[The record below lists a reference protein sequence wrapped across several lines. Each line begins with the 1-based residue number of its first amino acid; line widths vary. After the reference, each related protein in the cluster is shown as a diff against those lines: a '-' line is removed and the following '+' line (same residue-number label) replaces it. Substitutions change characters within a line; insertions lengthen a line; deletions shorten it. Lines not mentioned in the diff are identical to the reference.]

1 MESLIPVLFVLFV
14 LLVIATLPG
23 LGIWAAFAWFGREV
37 TGSNA
42 NTRPP
47 TILDTAPAGR
57 PCQNCGYSLLVNMH
71 FCGVCGAHR
80 LTLDQE
86 KLISELDITLGQ
98 LERLYKTAALEEVN
112 FRVIK
117 SKIEAEREQLLFPR
131 GRPGAVKQPDLFAP
145 QAHPRVTPPTPKS
158 TPESVTAEAPFISP
172 ATPGG
177 SGFEQTTPPA
187 GAWAKDSD
195 KTRPAAPVPKPP
207 RKPFAEVLAAFMEQ
221 SNVRWGE
228 IIGGLLI
235 IGCSTALVIS
245 LWAQIS
251 RVPMM
256 KFLIF
261 TTVTAAL
268 FGMGFYTEH
277 HWKLPT
283 TSRGILT
290 IATLLVPLNFLAI
303 AAVSSGSQ
311 SGALVLGSELIAPAV
326 FLCLVFLAGR
336 VITPKWP
343 HLLAAGALGSSVGQ
357 LLIRHFATPDISP
370 VRLLALGS
378 FPVLFY
384 IGATGWSLKLA
395 LADDEIDEEEANA
408 LFVSLGALTFAAV
421 LPFGLL
427 LFKTGPAAMPMMY
440 LAPLVTLG
448 AAPMLGTGALLWQR
462 VQRELAATRTAAGS
476 IAILGMVMAL
486 AGMILAWPNPASI
499 VPAALFN
506 FAVFTAIAVFLNE
519 PRAHIIAAGC
529 LTFGYLIGFQVVAG
543 HVPWQNLS
551 VTALLEVT
559 LSVSTAQALAIPFVL
574 FVLVYEWLKRKRT
587 TLEAFSYLVAACGA
601 AVGSLLFAFI
611 FGIGIKGDP
620 HYVSAV
626 IALYSAGAFWFAW
639 REKRTAFSWAGATL
653 LFLMLAQ
660 ICHALLSVRFP
671 WLASCLLFAAVCT
684 VGALVARQMGTP
696 EAQRTLVEPLRLSGA
711 VGSFAAAAFLLA
723 LLNWQGLEPA
733 SLFATH
739 TLFLAAVWMG
749 LLVLSQSPPFFTA
762 FQMALALGAVLVTNS
777 YLQGFE
783 WYADQPHAGLHPW
796 ALQIQGSVLGMFC
809 FIWLA
814 LRIFARERVARDIE
828 KEPSWIEKLLVDM
841 PVAFDHLLAG
851 ALVIGFVVL
860 TVSATGF
867 GIRKELTS
875 PERSPL
881 AFDFGFPHELIF
893 GVGSLILLIILL
905 GVMFG
910 NQRERGSY
918 PFALGTLLMLWAV
931 CPLLAGRFESQVATA
946 SAARWSV
953 ALFLIM
959 ISIAHAAGRK
969 SMFAKSRRDFDTTR
983 AVVLLLT
990 LAPLI
995 FLTLSPVI
1003 DGINYVPGRG
1013 PQSGIFRAMG
1023 VVALYG
1029 VPLVLAAAALGIH
1042 AARQHSA
1049 AYAFSAGLLV
1059 NLAVT
1064 TVLVVSVT
1072 AASGAMNRVV
1082 LVTALQ
1088 LNAIAAA
1095 CVALAWMAL
1104 RTWRMKS
1111 NEAPAGGE
1119 RVLLTSQ
1126 KWMAVALLVLFIV
1139 PVGLHLIAR
1148 PNRVGLGT
1156 FIAGSL
1162 NGWLALLLTV
1172 AVVVAFDKVFKKP
1185 ISVVLFGA
1193 SLIAAASLAA
1203 FGIAQFGVSRWAGL
1217 HVLLGSL
1224 VMIAWL
1230 LLFMKDL
1237 ERWFRNQMEHEL
1249 ANSTGLTFASDWRWD
1264 SILFASTVG
1273 AIAVLVALRGPF
1285 SDPLGAWW
1293 AIGALLAMCAL
1304 AAGLNWVTL
1313 NRVYLYAAG
1322 ILVNLAASIWL
1333 IKYQSHQYTSLSAFI
1348 ESNIVALSLTGVLWL
1363 CLELRARRARAP
1375 AKQST
1380 AASFHNVAAILSLLA
1395 MASVIT
1401 LRLQG
1406 DFAGLTQT
1414 FFPLLDSIALA
1425 SLGVLMAA
1433 CLWDRYAK
1441 YAVAGLYLIALL
1453 TAVSALHNLGLT
1465 PRRLAWGLMMAG
1477 AIHTLA
1483 ASLIWRGR
1491 EQILAWSAR
1500 LKIPP
1505 RIDAT
1510 ANELVWLGFFNSLVI
1525 ATVACLA
1532 FWIDLSFFPWSM
1544 RAAAALAVTAQVFTF
1559 GLMAEGQHRLK
1570 WLRAAVAIFLVGAVF
1585 FGWSCLTP
1593 GSSSTWLNRGV
1604 ILMSMTF
1611 ATVALFGIGMAKV
1624 FERQPD
1630 WSKAVRDSLPATTV
1644 AGVVSLGFVLGAEV
1658 YYQIEFGVV
1667 RVGFLA
1673 LLAVAVTLVASVI
1686 ACIFFALS
1694 PKHDPLSLSE
1704 RTRGAY
1710 VYVAEVLLVLFF
1722 MHVRL
1727 TMPWLFRGFFQRY
1740 WPLVVLAIA
1749 YAGVAISEF
1758 LRRRQIRVL
1767 AVPIERTGAFLPLL
1781 PVLGFWIA
1789 QSQVE
1794 YSTLLFVVGGLYGL
1808 LSILRRSFL
1817 FGLAAALAGNGGLW
1831 YLLHET
1837 SEYHFFQHPQLW
1849 LIPAAI
1855 SVLIAAHLNRKSF
1868 SEAQMTSIRYL
1879 CLATIYVSSTADIFI
1894 NGVAQSPWLP
1904 LALAGLSVAGVF
1916 AGMIFRIRAFLFLGA
1931 SFLLLAIATMI
1942 NYASVNFG
1950 WTWLWYVAGI
1960 VTGALIITTFAIF
1973 EKKRADVLRVVD
1985 ELRDWKT

>member
-1 MESLIPVLFVLFV
+1 M
-14 LLVIATLPG
+14 
-23 LGIWAAFAWFGREV
+23 
-37 TGSNA
+37 
-42 NTRPP
+42 
-47 TILDTAPAGR
+47 
-57 PCQNCGYSLLVNMH
+57 Q

-80 LTLDQE
+80 LTVAQE
-86 KLISELDITLGQ
+86 KVISELEVTLRQ
-98 LERLYKTAALEEVN
+98 LERLCKAGALDEVN

-117 SKIEAEREQLLFPR
+117 SKIEAEREQLLFPH
-131 GRPGAVKQPDLFAP
+131 GRPGAAKQPGLFAP
-145 QAHPRVTPPTPKS
+145 PAQPRVTQPAAKATLQNI
-158 TPESVTAEAPFISP
+158 AEAPAASGG
-172 ATPGG
+172 PG
-177 SGFEQTTPPA
+177 SEQAPPLP
-187 GAWAKDSD
+187 GAWTRDSD
-195 KTRPAAPVPKPP
+195 KAKPIAPVPKPP

-261 TTVTAAL
+261 TTVTGAL
-268 FGMGFYTEH
+268 FGVGFYTEH

-303 AAVSSGSQ
+303 AAVSAGSQ

-326 FLCLVFLAGR
+326 FLCLVFLSGR

-357 LLIRHFATPDISP
+357 LLIRHFATPEISP
-370 VRLLALGS
+370 LWLLALGA

-384 IGATGWSLKLA
+384 VGTTGWSLKIA
-395 LADDEIDEEEANA
+395 LADGEIDEEEANA
-408 LFVSLGALTFAAV
+408 LFVSLGVLTFAAV

-427 LFKTGPAAMPMMY
+427 LFKTGSAAMPMIH

-448 AAPMLGTGALLWQR
+448 AAPMLATGALLWTRTQKKL
-462 VQRELAATRTAAGS
+462 VAARTAALS

-486 AGMILAWPNPASI
+486 AGMVLAWPNPASI

-506 FAVFTAIAVFLNE
+506 FAVFTVIAVFLNE
-519 PRAHIIAAGC
+519 PRAHIIAAVC
-529 LTFGYLIGFQVVAG
+529 LTFAYLIGFHVVAG
-543 HVPWQNLS
+543 HVPWRNLS
-551 VTALLEVT
+551 ATPLVQVT
-559 LSVSTAQALAIPFVL
+559 LSVDTAQALTILFVL

-587 TLEAFSYLVAACGA
+587 TGEAFSYLVAACG
-601 AVGSLLFAFI
+601 VSLGSLLFALF
-611 FGIGIKGDP
+611 FGIGIQGDP
-620 HYVSAV
+620 HYISAI
-626 IALYSAGAFWFAW
+626 IALYAAGAFWFAW
-639 REKRTAFSWAGATL
+639 REKRTTFSWAGAIL
-653 LFLMLAQ
+653 LFLMSAQ
-660 ICHALLSVRFP
+660 ICNALLQVRFP
-671 WLASCLLFAAVCT
+671 WLAACLLFAAVCM
-684 VGALVARQMGTP
+684 VGALVVRQIGTA
-696 EAQRTLVEPLRLSGA
+696 EAERTLVEPLQLSGA
-711 VGSFAAAAFLLA
+711 AGSFAAAAILLA
-723 LLNWQGLEPA
+723 LLTWRGLEPA
-733 SLFATH
+733 SLLATH
-739 TLFLAAVWMG
+739 TILLAAVWLG
-749 LLVLSQSPPFFTA
+749 LLVLSHAPPFFTA
-762 FQMALALGAVLVTNS
+762 FQVALALGAVLLTKS

-783 WYADQPHAGLHPW
+783 WYAVEPNAWLHPW
-796 ALQIQGSVLGMFC
+796 TLQIQGSVLGLFC

-814 LRIFARERVARDIE
+814 LRIFTRKRLAGHTE
-828 KEPSWIEKLLVDM
+828 KQPGWIEKLLLEM

-851 ALVIGFVVL
+851 ALVIGFAVL
-860 TVSATGF
+860 TVSGTGF

-875 PERSPL
+875 PTSSPL
-881 AFDFGFPHELIF
+881 AFDFAFPHELIF
-893 GVGSLILLIILL
+893 GAGSLILLIILL
-905 GVMFG
+905 AVMFG

-918 PFALGTLLMLWAV
+918 PFALGTLLTLWTV
-931 CPLLAGRFESQVATA
+931 CPLLAGRFETQVATA

-953 ALFLIM
+953 AFFLLA
-959 ISIAHAAGRK
+959 ISIAHAVGRK
-969 SMFAKSRRDFDTTR
+969 SMFTKSRRDFDTTR
-983 AVVLLLT
+983 AVVLLIT

-1003 DGINYVPGRG
+1003 DDVDYVPGRG

-1023 VVALYG
+1023 VAALYG
-1029 VPLVLAAAALGIH
+1029 VPLILAAAALVIH
-1042 AARQHSA
+1042 AARQRSA

-1064 TVLVVSVT
+1064 TVLVVSV
-1072 AASGAMNRVV
+1072 AEAGGAMNRVV

-1088 LNAIAAA
+1088 LNAISAA
-1095 CVALAWMAL
+1095 CVALGWMAL
-1104 RTWRMKS
+1104 RTWLMKS
-1111 NEAPAGGE
+1111 NEAPTGSE

-1126 KWMAVALLVLFIV
+1126 KWMAVVLLVLFIV
-1139 PVGLHLIAR
+1139 PIGLHLIAF
-1148 PNRVGLGT
+1148 PNRIGFGT
-1156 FIAGSL
+1156 FIAGGL

-1172 AVVVAFDKVFKKP
+1172 AVVLAFDKVFRKT
-1185 ISVVLFGA
+1185 ISAALFA
-1193 SLIAAASLAA
+1193 AFLVAAASLAA
-1203 FGIAQFGVSRWAGL
+1203 FGIARFGVSRWAGL

-1224 VMIAWL
+1224 IVIAWL
-1230 LLFMKDL
+1230 LLFAKDL
-1237 ERWFRNQMEHEL
+1237 ERWLHGKAQEI
-1249 ANSTGLTFASDWRWD
+1249 ASSAGLTLASDWHWE

-1293 AIGALLAMCAL
+1293 SIGALLAMCAL

-1313 NRVYLYAAG
+1313 NRGYLYAAG
-1322 ILVNLAASIWL
+1322 ILVNVAASIWL
-1333 IKYQSHQYTSLSAFI
+1333 IKYQSNQYPSLSAFI
-1348 ESNIVALSLTGVLWL
+1348 ESNIAIMSLAGVLWL
-1363 CLELRARRARAP
+1363 CLELRARRGRP
-1375 AKQST
+1375 AAEQST

-1395 MASVIT
+1395 MAFVIT
-1401 LRLQG
+1401 VRLQG
-1406 DFAGLTQT
+1406 DFAGRQQT
-1414 FFPLLDSIALA
+1414 LFPLLDWFALG
-1425 SLGVLMAA
+1425 SLGVLMTE
-1433 CLWDRYAK
+1433 CLWDRDAK
-1441 YAVAGLYLIALL
+1441 YAVACIYLLTLL
-1453 TAVSALHNLGLT
+1453 TAASALHNLGLA
-1465 PRRLAWGLMMAG
+1465 PRRLAWALMTAG
-1477 AIHTLA
+1477 AVQALS

-1491 EQILAWSAR
+1491 EQVLAWTTR
-1500 LKIPP
+1500 LKIPS
-1505 RIDAT
+1505 RIDAA
-1510 ANELVWLGFFNSLVI
+1510 ANELDWFDVFNSVLV
-1525 ATVACLA
+1525 AAVVCLA
-1532 FWIDLSFFPWSM
+1532 FWIDLNFFSWSM
-1544 RAAAALAVTAQVFTF
+1544 RVAAATAVTVQAFTF
-1559 GLMAEGQHRLK
+1559 GLMAQGSRRLK
-1570 WLRAAVAIFLVGAVF
+1570 WLRAAVATFLLGVLLL
-1585 FGWSCLTP
+1585 GWSCLTP
-1593 GSSSTWLNRGV
+1593 GASGSWLNRGV
-1604 ILMSMTF
+1604 ILMSLAF
-1611 ATVALFGIGMAKV
+1611 ATVALFGVGLEKI
-1624 FERQPD
+1624 FDRRPD
-1630 WSKAVRDSLPATTV
+1630 WSKAFRDCLPATTV
-1644 AGVVSLGFVLGAEV
+1644 AAVVSLGFVLGAEV

-1667 RVGFLA
+1667 RVSPLA
-1673 LLAVAVTLVASVI
+1673 LLAVALTLIASVI
-1686 ACIFFALS
+1686 ACIFFAVS

-1704 RTRGAY
+1704 RRRGAY

-1749 YAGVAISEF
+1749 YTGVAVSEF

-1781 PVLGFWIA
+1781 PVIGFWIA

-1837 SEYHFFQHPQLW
+1837 SEYHFFQHPQMW

-1868 SEAQMTSIRYL
+1868 SEAQMTSLRYL

-1904 LALAGLSVAGVF
+1904 LALAGLSLAGVF
-1916 AGMIFRIRAFLFLGA
+1916 AGMIFRVRAFLFLGA

-1985 ELRDWKT
+1985 ELRDWKG

>member
-1 MESLIPVLFVLFV
+1 MESLIPVLFVLFI
-14 LLVIATLPG
+14 LLLIVTLLG
-23 LGIWAAFAWFGREV
+23 HGIWVALAWFVREV
-37 TGSNA
+37 TGSKT

-47 TILDTAPAGR
+47 TILDTSPAAR
-57 PCQNCGYSLLVNMH
+57 PCQNCGYSLLIKMQ

-80 LTLDQE
+80 LTMSQE
-86 KLISELDITLGQ
+86 KLLRELDVTLRQ
-98 LERLYKTAALEEVN
+98 LERLYQAGALNEVN
-112 FRVIK
+112 LRVIK
-117 SKIEAEREQLLFPR
+117 SKIEAEREQLLFPH
-131 GRPGAVKQPDLFAP
+131 GRPGAAKQPDLFASLA
-145 QAHPRVTPPTPKS
+145 QPRVTPPAPKATS
-158 TPESVTAEAPFISP
+158 KSVTVEAPFIRP

-177 SGFEQTTPPA
+177 SESKQAAPPP

-195 KTRPAAPVPKPP
+195 KAKPVAPVPKPP

-268 FGMGFYTEH
+268 FGVGFYTEH

-303 AAVSSGSQ
+303 AAVSAGSQ
-311 SGALVLGSELIAPAV
+311 SGALALGSELIAPAV

-370 VRLLALGS
+370 AWLLALGS

-384 IGATGWSLKLA
+384 VGTTAWSLKLA
-395 LADDEIDEEEANA
+395 LADGEIDEEEANA
-408 LFVSLGALTFAAV
+408 LFVSLGALTFATV

-427 LFKTGPAAMPMMY
+427 VFKTGTTARPMMY

-462 VQRELAATRTAAGS
+462 VQRKLAATRTAAGS
-476 IAILGMVMAL
+476 IVILGMVMAI

-529 LTFGYLIGFQVVAG
+529 LTFAYVIGFHVVAG
-543 HVPWQNLS
+543 HVPRQNQS
-551 VTALLEVT
+551 VTSLMQVT
-559 LSVSTAQALAIPFVL
+559 LSASTAQALSLPFVL
-574 FVLVYEWLKRKRT
+574 FVLVYEGLKRKRT
-587 TLEAFSYLVAACGA
+587 TQEAFSYLVAACGVA
-601 AVGSLLFAFI
+601 MGSLLFDFF
-611 FGIGIKGDP
+611 FGISIQGDP
-620 HYVSAV
+620 HYVSAT
-626 IALYSAGAFWFAW
+626 IALYAAGAFWFAW
-639 REKRTAFSWAGATL
+639 REKMIGFAWAGSTL
-653 LFLMLAQ
+653 LFLMSAQ
-660 ICHALLSVRFP
+660 ICHALVQVRFP
-671 WLASCLLFAAVCT
+671 WLASCLLFAVICT
-684 VGALVARQMGTP
+684 VGALVARRIGTT
-696 EAQRTLVEPLRLSGA
+696 EAERTLVEPLRLSGA
-711 VGSFAAAAFLLA
+711 AGSFATAAFLLG
-723 LLNWQGLEPA
+723 LLSGRGLEPA
-733 SLFATH
+733 SLFATD
-739 TLFLAAVWMG
+739 TLLLAAAWLG
-749 LLVLSQSPPFFTA
+749 LLVLSHTPQFFTA
-762 FQMALALGAVLVTNS
+762 FQMTLALGAILLTRS
-777 YLQGFE
+777 YLQSFE
-783 WYADQPHAGLHPW
+783 WYADQSNTWLHPW
-796 ALQIQGSVLGMFC
+796 ALQIQGSVLGVFC
-809 FIWLA
+809 LIWLT
-814 LRIFARERVARDIE
+814 LRVLARKRMAGHEGE
-828 KEPSWIEKLLVDM
+828 QSWIERLLLDM

-860 TVSATGF
+860 TVFGTGF

-875 PERSPL
+875 PVRSPP
-881 AFDFGFPHELIF
+881 AFAFGFPHELIF

-905 GVMFG
+905 AVMFG
-910 NQRERGSY
+910 NQRERRSY

-931 CPLLAGRFESQVATA
+931 CPLLAGRFELQVATA

-953 ALFLIM
+953 ALFLLG

-969 SMFAKSRRDFDTTR
+969 SMFTKSLRDFDTTR
-983 AVVLLLT
+983 AVALLLT
-990 LAPLI
+990 LTPLL
-995 FLTLSPVI
+995 FLTLSPTI
-1003 DGINYVPGRG
+1003 DDVNYVPGRG
-1013 PQSGIFRAMG
+1013 PQSGIFTAMG

-1029 VPLVLAAAALGIH
+1029 VPLILAAAALGIH
-1042 AARQHSA
+1042 AMRQRSA

-1059 NLAVT
+1059 NLTVT
-1064 TVLVVSVT
+1064 TVLVVSV
-1072 AASGAMNRVV
+1072 AEARGAMNRVV

-1104 RTWRMKS
+1104 RAWWMKS
-1111 NEAPAGGE
+1111 NQAPTGGE
-1119 RVLLTSQ
+1119 RFLLTCQ
-1126 KWMAVALLVLFIV
+1126 KRMAVGLLVLFIV
-1139 PVGLHLIAR
+1139 PIGLHLIAL
-1148 PNRVGLGT
+1148 PNRVGFGT

-1172 AVVVAFDKVFKKP
+1172 AVVVAFDKVFRKS
-1185 ISVVLFGA
+1185 ISVVLLAA
-1193 SLIAAASLAA
+1193 SLVAAASLAA

-1217 HVLLGSL
+1217 HVLLASL

-1230 LLFMKDL
+1230 LLFAKDL
-1237 ERWFRNQMEHEL
+1237 ERWFRSQTDHEL
-1249 ANSTGLTFASDWRWD
+1249 ASSPGLTLSSEWRWD

-1293 AIGALLAMCAL
+1293 SIGALLAMCAL
-1304 AAGLNWVTL
+1304 AAGLKWVTL
-1313 NRVYLYAAG
+1313 NRGYLYAAG

-1333 IKYQSHQYTSLSAFI
+1333 IRYQSHQYPSLSAFI
-1348 ESNIVALSLTGVLWL
+1348 ESNIVALCLASVLWL
-1363 CLELRARRARAP
+1363 FLELRARYARA
-1375 AKQST
+1375 AANQNT

-1395 MASVIT
+1395 MASVVT
-1401 LRLQG
+1401 VRLQG
-1406 DFAGLTQT
+1406 DFAGPYQT
-1414 FFPLLDSIALA
+1414 HFPLLDWVALA
-1425 SLGVLMAA
+1425 SLAVLMTA
-1433 CLWDRYAK
+1433 CLWDRDAR
-1441 YAVAGLYLIALL
+1441 YAVAGIYLLALL
-1453 TAVSALHNLGLT
+1453 TAASALHNLGLT

-1477 AIHTLA
+1477 AIHALA

-1491 EQILAWSAR
+1491 EQILAWSTR

-1510 ANELVWLGFFNSLVI
+1510 ANELVWFGFFNSLVV
-1525 ATVACLA
+1525 ATVVCLA

-1544 RAAAALAVTAQVFTF
+1544 RVAASLAVTAQALTF
-1559 GLMAEGQHRLK
+1559 GLMAQGPHRLK
-1570 WLRAAVAIFLVGAVF
+1570 WLRAAVATLLVGAVF
-1585 FGWSCLTP
+1585 LGWSGLTP
-1593 GSSSTWLNRGV
+1593 GTSGTWLNRGI
-1604 ILMSMTF
+1604 ILMSLAF
-1611 ATVALFGIGMAKV
+1611 ATVALFGIGLDKI
-1624 FERQPD
+1624 FERRPD
-1630 WSKAVRDSLPATTV
+1630 WSKAVRDCLPATTV

-1667 RVGFLA
+1667 RVSFLA

-1686 ACIFFALS
+1686 TCIFFAVS

-1710 VYVAEVLLVLFF
+1710 VYVAEVLMVLFF

-1740 WPLVVLAIA
+1740 WPLVVLAVA

-1781 PVLGFWIA
+1781 PVIGFWIA

-1831 YLLHET
+1831 YMLHET
-1837 SEYHFFQHPQLW
+1837 SDYHFFQHPQLW
-1849 LIPAAI
+1849 LIPAAL

-1916 AGMIFRIRAFLFLGA
+1916 AGMIFRIRAFLFLGS
-1931 SFLLLAIATMI
+1931 SFLLLAVATMI

-1960 VTGALIITTFAIF
+1960 VTGALIITTFAVF

-1985 ELRDWKT
+1985 ELRDWKG